1 LALALALSLIYPVG
15 AAEVQENTNEAAPAP
30 APAPAQDEARSE
42 ISTQENTKEAA
53 PAPAAAQDGSRSE
66 VHLQEIS
73 NEDHAPVH
81 GDHVNETSGSVDSD
95 QVDAMD
101 DVSVIDI
108 AEKKLIEAEERSK
121 QVEAD
126 VEKAKDQMNI
136 AKAMIEEYSDK
147 APEENV
153 QLAIKMLKEKE
164 SELKSKLHDAVKT
177 AEKEVKDA
185 KKIKKAL
192 KGDKYTDVSDTE
204 STDDSDT
211 ESTDDSDTGSTD
223 DSDTESTDDSDTEST
238 DASGTGLKSEEM
250 VDSASSPYSPNQEK
264 LFELLERLQQMKK

>member
-15 AAEVQENTNEAAPAP
+15 AAEVQENTNEAAPA
-30 APAPAQDEARSE
+30 QDGARSE
-42 ISTQENTKEAA
+42 ISTQENTNKAA
-53 PAPAAAQDGSRSE
+53 PAPAVAQDGSRSE

-73 NEDHAPVH
+73 NEEHAPVH

-95 QVDAMD
+95 QVDN
-101 DVSVIDI
+101 VSVINI
-108 AEKKLIEAEERSK
+108 AEKNLIGAEERLEE
-121 QVEAD
+121 VEANA
-126 VEKAKDQMNI
+126 EKAKDQMNI